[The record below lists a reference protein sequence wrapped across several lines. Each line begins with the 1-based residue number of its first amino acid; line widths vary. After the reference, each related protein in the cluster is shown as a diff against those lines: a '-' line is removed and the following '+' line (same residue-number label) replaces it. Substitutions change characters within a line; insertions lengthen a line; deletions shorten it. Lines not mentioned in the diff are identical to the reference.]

1 MYIVQ
6 HSTAIYLSS
15 IQLARAVGVVVF
27 VIVESLNLLINWQI
41 KFYLKKQKGREV
53 DKKRFC
59 FRAYFF
65 FSRQFKTNFLP
76 LAALDRF

>member
-1 MYIVQ
+1 M
-6 HSTAIYLSS
+6 
-15 IQLARAVGVVVF
+15 F
-27 VIVESLNLLINWQI
+27 
-41 KFYLKKQKGREV
+41 FKKKHKGKKV